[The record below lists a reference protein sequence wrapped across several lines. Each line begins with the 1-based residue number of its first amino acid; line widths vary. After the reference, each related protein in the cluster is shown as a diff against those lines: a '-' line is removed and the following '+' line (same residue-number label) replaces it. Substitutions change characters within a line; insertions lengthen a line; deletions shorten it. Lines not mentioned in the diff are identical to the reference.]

1 MSKKKELYNEIVKSK
16 KIGELA
22 DKVNTLPDSIKVVCQ
37 TIDLTVK
44 LCNEMDKRDHEKYL
58 KKIQPLLIIVEDVN
72 NQLKKQDVIELYV
85 TLLNYN
91 ELLLKKDNKM
101 ALEIAAVPVL
111 TGEASDRFDQLME
124 ESEERRGSV
133 DFSREIDEA
142 RAILS
147 KANF

>member
-72 NQLKKQDVIELYV
+72 NQLKNENIGLLDRKELYV
-85 TLLNYN
+85 TLF
-91 ELLLKKDNKM
+91 EAQKKI
-101 ALEIAAVPVL
+101 EIAGQKNHNWKDIAIGTTIGAGIVGAVWFAVSNIPVVG
-111 TGEASDRFDQLME
+111 TF
-124 ESEERRGSV
+124 
-133 DFSREIDEA
+133 F
-142 RAILS
+142 
-147 KANF
+147 KK

>member
-1 MSKKKELYNEIVKSK
+1 
-16 KIGELA
+16 
-22 DKVNTLPDSIKVVCQ
+22 
-37 TIDLTVK
+37 
-44 LCNEMDKRDHEKYL
+44 
-58 KKIQPLLIIVEDVN
+58 
-72 NQLKKQDVIELYV
+72 
-85 TLLNYN
+85 
-91 ELLLKKDNKM
+91 M

-142 RAILS
+142 RSILK